1 MGFQRISFKV
11 NNFPKIII
19 NKYYNFV
26 ITNSIED
33 HSAASYILVAVMI
46 SLLVVSALVGALV
59 CRITKRRSNLVVHR
73 KLSLIHPTTPPLSTG
88 SDTQKNILLLW
99 FRDNTQLM
107 QQVELLKSEMLNHLN
122 AKVSF

>member
-1 MGFQRISFKV
+1 M
-11 NNFPKIII
+11 

-73 KLSLIHPTTPPLSTG
+73 KLSLIHPTPPLSTG